1 VNILAAPPEELL
13 RDIQVRCSRTRELN
27 GMTESALSPF
37 RGMSVVRE
45 TLLAL
50 KNLFLPAFC
59 RKCGIRILSE
69 ENLYFCADCWSSIEL
84 VREPKC
90 PRCGRP
96 HPIRVGF
103 KPAESFVCAEC
114 SSQKQWV
121 ERTYAAGLHTGI
133 LRDAIH
139 LLKYQRK
146 RLLSEPLARLLFDAV
161 AAKLD
166 FESYD
171 LLVPVPLHR
180 KRQKERGYNQS
191 ELIGMHLCRLQTKV
205 RLAPV
210 VKRVKETPNFT
221 LLGASERQNLIQ
233 KAFQVVAEADVRRKR
248 ILLLDDVVTTGAT
261 ANECARTLRRRGA
274 ARVDVISLAVA
285 GRL

>member
-1 VNILAAPPEELL
+1 
-13 RDIQVRCSRTRELN
+13 
-27 GMTESALSPF
+27 MTKSAVSPF
-37 RGMSVVRE
+37 RGMAVVQE

-59 RKCGIRILSE
+59 RNCGIRILSE
-69 ENLYFCADCWSSIEL
+69 ENLHFCADCWSSIEL
-84 VREPKC
+84 VQEPKC

-96 HPIRVGF
+96 HPVRIGF
-103 KPAESFVCAEC
+103 EPAENFVCAEC
-114 SSQKQWV
+114 ASQKQWV
-121 ERTYAAGLHTGI
+121 ERTYAAGLHTGV

-139 LLKYQRK
+139 LLKYQKK
-146 RLLSEPLARLLFDAV
+146 RLLAEPLARLLFAAV

-191 ELIGMHLCRLQTKV
+191 ELVGMHLCRLQEEAK
-205 RLAPV
+205 LAPV
-210 VKRVKETPNFT
+210 LKRVKDTPNFT
-221 LLGASERQNLIQ
+221 LLGASERQSLIQ
-233 KAFQVVAEADVRRKR
+233 KAFQVVAEADVRKKR

-261 ANECARTLRRRGA
+261 ANECARTLRRKGA
-274 ARVDVISLAVA
+274 TTVDVISLAVA